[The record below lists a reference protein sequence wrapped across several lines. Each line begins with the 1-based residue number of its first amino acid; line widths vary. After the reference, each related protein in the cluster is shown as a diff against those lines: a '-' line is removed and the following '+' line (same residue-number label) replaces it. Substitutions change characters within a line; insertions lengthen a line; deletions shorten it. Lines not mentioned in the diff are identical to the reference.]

1 MLRGK
6 ELTLEVSQVA
16 LLVEAGGL
24 ETERVDDVVDLDLG
38 ILKTLVG
45 LLSGSVGTSVYKR
58 MYVRYEPVWNQWF
71 VSLLRSSTIFC
82 V

>member
-1 MLRGK
+1 MPLRW
-6 ELTLEVSQVA
+6 ELTLEVGQVA

-38 ILKTLVG
+38 ILNTLVG

-58 MYVRYEPVWNQWF
+58 MYVRYEPIWCQ
-71 VSLLRSSTIFC
+71 
-82 V
+82 

>member
-6 ELTLEVSQVA
+6 ELTLEVSQVT

-58 MYVRYEPVWNQWF
+58 MYVRYETVWYQ
-71 VSLLRSSTIFC
+71 
-82 V
+82 